1 MNREISAKENVILR
15 TIVVS
20 AMIVFVAALRV
31 VPHPWNL
38 APIGAV
44 ALFSGA
50 MIGDRR
56 IAFALPLIALFLG
69 DIFIGFHKLIPFV
82 YASFLVSV
90 AIGGWLKDNRT
101 VMRIGGATLL
111 GAIQFFIVSNFAMWA
126 VGGFYPR
133 TFAGLTSCFIA
144 AIPFFW
150 NTLAG
155 DALYVVLLFG
165 SFALAERLFP
175 PLHIQLPTHN
185 YKLSHK

>member
-1 MNREISAKENVILR
+1 MNTEISAKENVVLR

-20 AMIVFVAALRV
+20 VMILLVAALRI

-38 APIGAV
+38 APIGAL

-50 MIGDRR
+50 MIRDRR

-69 DIFIGFHKLIPFV
+69 DIFIGFHKLIPFI

-90 AIGGWLKDNRT
+90 MIGGWLKDNRT
-101 VMRIGGATLL
+101 VVRIGGATLL

-133 TFAGLTSCFIA
+133 TFAGLITCFVA

-155 DALYVVLLFG
+155 DALYVALLFG

-175 PLHIQLPTHN
+175 PLQAQFPTRN
-185 YKLSHK
+185 